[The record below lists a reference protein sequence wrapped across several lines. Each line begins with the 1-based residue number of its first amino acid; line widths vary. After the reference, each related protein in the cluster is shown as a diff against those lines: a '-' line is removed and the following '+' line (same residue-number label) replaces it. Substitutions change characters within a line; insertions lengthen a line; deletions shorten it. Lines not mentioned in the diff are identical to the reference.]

1 MREMA
6 KKLTKK
12 DASGAV
18 TQWGI
23 QIPSDGNTGWLFTG
37 ITQGNAVR
45 LNNEQ
50 GNKVFYDDPKVIE
63 AVQGWYDLSKVD
75 GSHPPGIISW
85 GATPRDF
92 WRGRP
97 R

>member
-1 MREMA
+1 MA

-37 ITQGNAVR
+37 NDAGNAVR

-50 GNKVFYDDPKVIE
+50 GTRFLYDDPKVIE
-63 AVQGWYDLSKVD
+63 AVQNWYDLSKRRLASPD
-75 GSHPPGIISW
+75 HLLGRHP
-85 GATPRDF
+85 ARLPR
-92 WRGRP
+92 REGP